1 MTKILVVEDES
12 SLAQSLLLLLQK
24 EAYSTLLA
32 IDLAQA
38 RQLIQEQ
45 VDLVILDWSL
55 PDGQGIDLLRQWRD
69 AGIQIPVIFLTARTE
84 LIDRVLGLEMGANDY
99 VTKPF
104 ETRELLARI
113 KVQLRQI
120 TPGQRKAD
128 KLERAGISLDP
139 LSREVFFKN
148 EAQKLTHMEF
158 SLLKFFFEN
167 PNKVFTREELLV
179 KVWGYDSYP
188 TTRTVDN
195 HIVLLRQKFGAELF
209 ETVRKVGYRF
219 ID

>member
-1 MTKILVVEDES
+1 MVEDES

-32 IDLAQA
+32 GDLAQA
-38 RQLIQEQ
+38 RQLINEQ

-55 PDGQGIDLLRQWRD
+55 PDGQGIDLLRQWRE

-104 ETRELLARI
+104 ETRELIARI
-113 KVQLRQI
+113 KVQLRQ
-120 TPGQRKAD
+120 TSPSQRKAD
-128 KLERAGISLDP
+128 KLVRGGISLDP

-158 SLLKFFFEN
+158 SLLKFFLEN

-195 HIVLLRQKFGAELF
+195 HIVLLRQKFGAEHF
-209 ETVRKVGYRF
+209 ETVRKVGYRL

>member
-1 MTKILVVEDES
+1 MAKILVVEDES
-12 SLAQSLLLLLQK
+12 SLAESLVLLLQK
-24 EAYSTLLA
+24 ESYSTLLA
-32 IDLAQA
+32 ENLAQA
-38 RQLIQEQ
+38 RLLIQEPL
-45 VDLVILDWSL
+45 DLVILDWKL
-55 PDGQGIDLLRQWRD
+55 PDGQGIELLRQWRE
-69 AGIQIPVIFLTARTE
+69 AGVLIPVIFLTARTE

-113 KVQLRQI
+113 KVQLRQT
-120 TPGQRKAD
+120 TPSQRKAD

-139 LSREVFFKN
+139 LSREVFLNN

-158 SLLKFFFEN
+158 SLLKFFLEN

-179 KVWGYDSYP
+179 KVWGYDSFP

-195 HIVLLRQKFGAELF
+195 HIVLLRQKFGANHF